1 MRPRSRGYGPS
12 FGRPWDPLQSPA
24 LGPDRPVSAVPA
36 LHVVPKRTIAALYD
50 SGMVRGAVPQYLV
63 VPGDLW
69 QQTNGM
75 AVRIGPR
82 SEEAPLIPFL
92 LDSMWQCPL
101 TVSLSS
107 TTHDM

>member
-1 MRPRSRGYGPS
+1 
-12 FGRPWDPLQSPA
+12 
-24 LGPDRPVSAVPA
+24 
-36 LHVVPKRTIAALYD
+36 
-50 SGMVRGAVPQYLV
+50 VPQYLV

-75 AVRIGPR
+75 AVRIRSR
-82 SEEAPLIPFL
+82 SEEAPVIPFL
-92 LDSMWQCPL
+92 LDSMWQCLL